1 MTEYQI
7 NLNGEQ
13 VKELLVNDEG
23 LRVVVEEVL
32 NQVLKEQ
39 LTEQI
44 GADRHE
50 RTESRTSY
58 RNGFRSRMIT
68 CRVGKLTLH
77 VPQTRDGSFSTDMF
91 RRYQRSEQ
99 ALVLAMMEMVLKG
112 VSTRKVTA
120 VTEKLCGESFSKST
134 VSRLCAELDLRMRAW
149 NERPL
154 DDMTYPFLVIDA
166 LVIKIRR
173 DGAVRSTSA
182 LIATGISQ
190 DGHREILGLMLG
202 DSESQASWD
211 DMFTWLK
218 KRGLS
223 GVDLVVS
230 DAHKGMLKA
239 FNRRFQGVM
248 WQRCQVHLKRN
259 VLGHT
264 PRHLRSVMAEGLKR
278 IFRAE
283 TATDARAAFGDLVD
297 MLAGK
302 AQRAMEVLENGLD
315 DSLTVLELPE
325 KYRRRLR
332 TTNMVERLND
342 EVRRREKVIR
352 IFPNEA
358 SAQRL
363 IGALLAEQHEVWFT
377 GKRYFDMTEY
387 FEWKEK
393 QEEKQQTSKLVKIG

>member
-23 LRVVVEEVL
+23 LKGLVETVL
-32 NQVLKEQ
+32 NQVLKGQ
-39 LTEQI
+39 ATEQI
-44 GADRHE
+44 GAGRYE
-50 RTESRTSY
+50 RSDNRSSY
-58 RNGFRSRMIT
+58 RNGYRPRTIT
-68 CRVGKLTLH
+68 CRVGKLTLR
-77 VPQTRDGSFSTDMF
+77 VPQTRDGGFSTDMF

-112 VSTRKVTA
+112 VSTRKVSA

-134 VSRLCAELDLRMRAW
+134 VSRLCAELDVRMRAW

-154 DDMTYPFLVIDA
+154 GDMSYPFLIIDA
-166 LVIKIRR
+166 LVIKVRR

-182 LIATGISQ
+182 LIATGVSEE
-190 DGHREILGLMLG
+190 GHREILGLRLG
-202 DSESQASWD
+202 DSESEATWD

-218 KRGLS
+218 ERGLS
-223 GVDLVVS
+223 GVDFVVS
-230 DAHKGMLKA
+230 DAHTGMLKA
-239 FNRRFQGVM
+239 IGRRFQGVM
-248 WQRCQVHLKRN
+248 WQRCQVHLTRN
-259 VLGHT
+259 VLGRT
-264 PRHLRSVMAEGLKR
+264 PRHLRGVMAKGLKR
-278 IFRAE
+278 IFRAD
-283 TATDARAAFGDLVD
+283 AAAQARAAFGELVEN
-297 MLAGK
+297 LAGK
-302 AQRAMEVLENGLD
+302 AARAVEVLEDGLE
-315 DSLTVLELPE
+315 DSLTVLALPE

-332 TTNMVERLND
+332 TTNMAERLND

-377 GKRYFDMTEY
+377 GKRYFNMTEY
-387 FEWKEK
+387 FEWKEAR
-393 QEEKQQTSKLVKIG
+393 EEKQTGKLIKIG

>member
-7 NLNGEQ
+7 TLNGEQ

-23 LRVVVEEVL
+23 LKGVVETVL

-50 RTESRTSY
+50 RSDNRTSY
-58 RNGFRSRMIT
+58 RNGFRPRMIT
-68 CRVGKLTLH
+68 CRVGKLTLR
-77 VPQTRDGSFSTDMF
+77 VPQTRDGGFSTDMF
-91 RRYQRSEQ
+91 QRYQRSEQ

-154 DDMTYPFLVIDA
+154 GDMSYPFLVIDA
-166 LVIKIRR
+166 LVIKVRR

-182 LIATGISQ
+182 LIATGVSE
-190 DGHREILGLMLG
+190 DGHREILGLLLG
-202 DSESQASWD
+202 DSESEASWD
-211 DMFTWLK
+211 DMFGWLK
-218 KRGLS
+218 ERGLS

-239 FNRRFQGVM
+239 IGRRFQGVM
-248 WQRCQVHLKRN
+248 WQRCQVHLTRN
-259 VLGHT
+259 VLGRT
-264 PRHLRSVMAEGLKR
+264 PRHLRGLMAEGLKR
-278 IFRAE
+278 IFRSEE
-283 TATDARAAFGDLVD
+283 TSEARAAFSDLAEK
-297 MLAGK
+297 LAGK
-302 AQRAMEVLENGLD
+302 AERAIEVLENGLD
-315 DSLTVLELPE
+315 DSLTVLALPE
-325 KYRRRLR
+325 KYRQRLR
-332 TTNMVERLND
+332 TTNMAERLNE

-377 GKRYFDMTEY
+377 GTRYFDMTEY
-387 FEWKEK
+387 FEWKER
-393 QEEKQQTSKLVKIG
+393 QEEKQTRKLVKIS

>member
-7 NLNGEQ
+7 NLNGDQ
-13 VKELLVNDEG
+13 VKELLVSDGG
-23 LRVVVEEVL
+23 LQGLAETVL
-32 NQVLKEQ
+32 NQILVAQ
-39 LTEQI
+39 ATDQI
-44 GADRHE
+44 GAARHE
-50 RTESRTSY
+50 RTEKRTAY
-58 RNGFRSRMIT
+58 RNGFRPRQIT
-68 CRVGKLTLH
+68 CRVGKLTLR
-77 VPQTRDGSFSTDMF
+77 VPQTRGGGFSTDMF

-112 VSTRKVTA
+112 VSTRKVSA

-134 VSRLCAELDLRMRAW
+134 VSRLCAELDVRMRAW

-154 DDMTYPFLVIDA
+154 GDMSYPFLIIDA
-166 LVIKIRR
+166 LVIKVRR

-182 LIATGISQ
+182 LIATGVSQ

-202 DSESQASWD
+202 DSESEASWD

-218 KRGLS
+218 ERGLT

-230 DAHKGMLKA
+230 DAHKGMLRA

-248 WQRCQVHLKRN
+248 WQRCQVHLTRN
-259 VLGHT
+259 VLGRT
-264 PRHLRSVMAEGLKR
+264 PRHLRGIMAEGLKK
-278 IFRAE
+278 IFRSEEVSA
-283 TATDARAAFGDLVD
+283 AKAAFAELADK
-297 MLAGK
+297 LAGK
-302 AQRAMEVLENGLD
+302 AERAIEVLEDGLE
-315 DSLTVLELPE
+315 DSLTVLALPE

-332 TTNMVERLND
+332 TTNIAERLND

-387 FEWKEK
+387 FEWKEAR
-393 QEEKQQTSKLVKIG
+393 EEKQTGKLIKIG

>member
-7 NLNGEQ
+7 SLNGAQ
-13 VKELLVNDEG
+13 VKELLVKDDG
-23 LRVVVEEVL
+23 LQGLVESVL
-32 NQVLKEQ
+32 NQVLEAQ
-39 LTEQI
+39 LTEQV
-44 GADRHE
+44 GAERHE
-50 RTESRTSY
+50 RSGSRTAY
-58 RNGFRSRMIT
+58 RNGHRARKIT
-68 CRVGKLTLH
+68 CRVGTLTLH
-77 VPQTRDGSFSTDMF
+77 VPQTRNGGFSTDLF

-134 VSRLCAELDLRMRAW
+134 VSRLCTELDLRMQAW

-154 DDMTYPFLVIDA
+154 DGKAFPFLIIDA
-166 LVIKIRR
+166 LVIKVRR

-182 LIATGISQ
+182 LIATGVNEE
-190 DGHREILGLMLG
+190 GHREILGLMLG
-202 DSESQASWD
+202 DSESEASWD

-218 KRGLS
+218 ERGLS
-223 GVDLVVS
+223 GVDFVVS

-239 FNRRFQGVM
+239 INRRFQGVV
-248 WQRCQVHLKRN
+248 WQRCQVHLTRN
-259 VLGHT
+259 VLGRT
-264 PRHLRSVMAEGLKR
+264 PRHLRGTVAGGLKR

-283 TATDARAAFGDLVD
+283 EAAEAKVAFNDLVD
-297 MLAGK
+297 RLAGK
-302 AQRAMEVLENGLD
+302 AERALEVLEEGLD
-315 DSLTVLELPE
+315 DSLAVLELPE

-363 IGALLAEQHEVWFT
+363 IGALLAEQHEEWFT

-387 FEWKEK
+387 LEWKEARNK
-393 QEEKQQTSKLVKIG
+393 RRTGKLIKIG

>member
-13 VKELLVNDEG
+13 VKELLVNDDG
-23 LRVVVEEVL
+23 LKGLVEEVL
-32 NQVLKEQ
+32 NQVLKVQ
-39 LTEQI
+39 QSKQI
-44 GADRHE
+44 GAARHE
-50 RTESRTSY
+50 RTKTRTGY
-58 RNGFRSRMIT
+58 RNGYRPRVIT
-68 CRVGKLTLH
+68 CRVGSLTLY
-77 VPQTRDGSFSTDMF
+77 VPQTRGGSFSTDLF

-112 VSTRKVTA
+112 VSTRKVSA
-120 VTEKLCGESFSKST
+120 VTEQLCGQSFSRST
-134 VSRLCAELDLRMRAW
+134 VSRLCAELDVRMRAW
-149 NERPL
+149 NERSL
-154 DDMTYPFLVIDA
+154 KGMSFPFLIIDA
-166 LVIKIRR
+166 LVIKVRR

-182 LIATGISQ
+182 LIATGVSE

-202 DSESQASWD
+202 DSESQATWD

-218 KRGLS
+218 DRGLS
-223 GVDLVVS
+223 GVDYVVS

-239 FNRRFQGVM
+239 LGRRFQGVM
-248 WQRCQVHLKRN
+248 WQRCQVHLTRN

-264 PRHLRSVMAEGLKR
+264 PRHLRAVMAEGLKR
-278 IFRAE
+278 IFRADE
-283 TATDARAAFGDLVD
+283 VAVARAAFADLVTR
-297 MLAGK
+297 LAGK
-302 AQRAMEVLENGLD
+302 AERAMEILEDGLD
-315 DSLTVLELPE
+315 DSLTVLALPE

-332 TTNMVERLND
+332 TTNMAERLND

-387 FEWKEK
+387 FEWKE
-393 QEEKQQTSKLVKIG
+393 QREEKQAGKLVKIG

>member
-7 NLNGEQ
+7 SLNGEQ
-13 VKELLVNDEG
+13 VKELLINDEG
-23 LRVVVEEVL
+23 LKGLVETVL
-32 NQVLKEQ
+32 NQVLKDQ

-44 GADRHE
+44 GAERHE
-50 RTESRTSY
+50 RSDKRSSY
-58 RNGFRSRMIT
+58 RNGFRPRMIT
-68 CRVGKLTLH
+68 CRVGKLTLR

-154 DDMTYPFLVIDA
+154 DDKTYPFLVIDA
-166 LVIKIRR
+166 LVIKVRR

-182 LIATGISQ
+182 LIATGVSE
-190 DGHREILGLMLG
+190 DGHREILGLLLG
-202 DSESQASWD
+202 DSESEASWD

-218 KRGLS
+218 ERGLS
-223 GVDLVVS
+223 GVDFVVS
-230 DAHKGMLKA
+230 DAHQGMQKA
-239 FNRRFQGVM
+239 LNRRFQGVM
-248 WQRCQVHLKRN
+248 WQRCQVHLQRN
-259 VLGHT
+259 VLGRT
-264 PRHLRSVMAEGLKR
+264 PRHLRGVMAEGLKK
-278 IFRAE
+278 IFRSDEVAG
-283 TATDARAAFGDLVD
+283 ARAAFGELVAR
-297 MLAGK
+297 LAGK
-302 AQRAMEVLENGLD
+302 AERAIEVLENGLD
-315 DSLTVLELPE
+315 DSLTVLELPG

-332 TTNMVERLND
+332 TTNMAERLNE

-387 FEWKEK
+387 FEWKEAR
-393 QEEKQQTSKLVKIG
+393 EEKQTRKLVKVG

>member
-13 VKELLVNDEG
+13 VKELLVNDDG
-23 LRVVVEEVL
+23 LKGLVEEVL
-32 NQVLKEQ
+32 NQVLKGQ
-39 LTEQI
+39 QAEQI
-44 GADRHE
+44 GAGRHE
-50 RTESRTSY
+50 RTEARTGY
-58 RNGFRSRMIT
+58 RNGFRPRKIT
-68 CRVGKLTLH
+68 CRVGTLTLH
-77 VPQTRDGSFSTDMF
+77 VPQTRDGNFSTDLF

-120 VTEKLCGESFSKST
+120 VTEKLCGQSFSKST
-134 VSRLCAELDLRMRAW
+134 VSRMCAELDVRMRAW

-154 DDMTYPFLVIDA
+154 GDMSYPFLVIDA
-166 LVIKIRR
+166 LVIKVRR

-182 LIATGISQ
+182 LIATGVSE
-190 DGHREILGLMLG
+190 DGHREILGLLLG
-202 DSESQASWD
+202 DSESQATWD
-211 DMFTWLK
+211 DMFAWLK
-218 KRGLS
+218 ERGLS
-223 GVDLVVS
+223 GVDYVVS

-239 FNRRFQGVM
+239 IGRRFQGVM
-248 WQRCQVHLKRN
+248 WQRCQVHLTRN

-264 PRHLRSVMAEGLKR
+264 PRHLRGVMAEGLKR
-278 IFRAE
+278 IFRADE
-283 TATDARAAFGDLVD
+283 VAAARAAFADLVD
-297 MLAGK
+297 KLAGK
-302 AQRAMEVLENGLD
+302 AERATQILEDGLD
-315 DSLTVLELPE
+315 DSLTVLALPE

-332 TTNMVERLND
+332 TTNMAERLND

-363 IGALLAEQHEVWFT
+363 IGALLAEQHEEWFT

-387 FEWKEK
+387 YEWKEE
-393 QEEKQQTSKLVKIG
+393 QEEKQTGKLVKIG